1 MPGAKRWY
9 RGFRPSLQPAP
20 RPDRLL
26 EGEDPRTI
34 FPQDARHWIAVY
46 DEMIDF
52 KEGLLARVRTHLMS
66 LPAAARQDVTDND
79 IVLIEDQLSR
89 YRRRLEYWYA
99 KQWDLERLSIDSET
113 RTVGHRGKSVTLTR
127 REFQLLVMLVA
138 RSPRFTTTIQLL
150 AEAWHDSRLP
160 EESLRTYVARVRS
173 KLTHLGVTAKIEN
186 RPRRGYALVFEETKG
201 GSAPAPT

>member
-1 MPGAKRWY
+1 MPTAKRCY

-52 KEGLLARVRTHLMS
+52 KEGLLARVRTLLMS

-99 KQWDLERLSIDSET
+99 RQWDLEGLSIDSQT
-113 RTVGHRGKSVTLTR
+113 RTVGYRGKSVTLTR
-127 REFQLLVMLVA
+127 REFQLLIMLVA
-138 RSPRFTTTIQLL
+138 RSPRFSTAVQLL
-150 AEAWHDSRLP
+150 TEAWHDSRLP
-160 EESLRTYVARVRS
+160 EESLRTYIGRVRS
-173 KLTHLGVTAKIEN
+173 KLARLGVNAKIEN
-186 RPRRGYALVFEETKG
+186 RPRRGYALVFEERTG
-201 GSAPAPT
+201 GVRRRP